1 MSQKPV
7 RAVRFKVPWN
17 GRQRGQIDR
26 GLSPGVMATLVTYNK
41 AEWVEAEE
49 PRRRK
54 KPSATV
60 AEAVE

>member
-17 GRQRGQIDR
+17 GRQKGQIDR
-26 GLSPGVMATLVTYNK
+26 GLPLGLATTLVTYNK
-41 AEWVEAEE
+41 AEWVTDE

-54 KPSATV
+54 RADADK
-60 AEAVE
+60 AEAAE